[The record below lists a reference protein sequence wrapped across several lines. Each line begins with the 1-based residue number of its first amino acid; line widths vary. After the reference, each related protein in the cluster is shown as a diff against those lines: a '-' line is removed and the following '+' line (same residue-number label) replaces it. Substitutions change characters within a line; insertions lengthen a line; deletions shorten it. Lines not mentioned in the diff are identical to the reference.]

1 MNSLVVYYS
10 RTGITKH
17 VGETIA
23 NQINADVEEIVSQV
37 KYGGKIGFAKAGKH
51 ALSEKI
57 IEIEDMNHDPADY
70 DVVYLGCPVWAGK
83 AATPLI
89 SYLNKNEGKFREVRF
104 FLTAMSTEFE
114 KAFAEMESYSIKP
127 SATLGLTTKEVK
139 KDEFEEKLSQFIG

>member
-17 VGETIA
+17 VGEIIA
-23 NQINADVEEIVSQV
+23 DKTDGDIEEIISEVN
-37 KYGGKIGFAKAGKH
+37 YNGKIGFAKAGKH
-51 ALSEKI
+51 SLSEKI
-57 IEIEDMNHDPADY
+57 IDIGEMKHDPADY

-89 SYLNKNEGKFREVRF
+89 SYLKKNDGKFREVKF
-104 FLTAMSTEFE
+104 FLTAMSSEFE
-114 KAFAEMESYSIKP
+114 KAFAEIESYSIKP

-139 KDEFEEKLSQFIG
+139 KDEFEEKLSKFIG

>member
-10 RTGITKH
+10 RTGITKK
-17 VGETIA
+17 VGESIA
-23 NQINADVEEIVSQV
+23 NQIDADIEEIVSQV

-51 ALSEKI
+51 ALSQKI
-57 IEIEDMNHDPADY
+57 IDIGELKHDPADY

-83 AATPLI
+83 AASPLI
-89 SYLNKNEGKFREVRF
+89 SYLDKNEGKFREVKF

-127 SATLGLTTKEVK
+127 SGTLGLTTKEVK
-139 KDEFEEKLSQFIG
+139 KDEFKEKLSKFIG

>member
-57 IEIEDMNHDPADY
+57 IEIGDMNHDPADY

>member
-10 RTGITKH
+10 RTGITKK
-17 VGETIA
+17 VGESIA
-23 NQINADVEEIVSQV
+23 NQIDADIEEIVSQV

-51 ALSEKI
+51 ALSQKI
-57 IEIEDMNHDPADY
+57 IDIGELKHDPADY

-83 AATPLI
+83 AASPLI
-89 SYLNKNEGKFREVRF
+89 SYLDKNEGKFREVKF

-139 KDEFEEKLSQFIG
+139 KDEFKEKLSKFIG

>member
-10 RTGITKH
+10 RTGITKK
-17 VGETIA
+17 VGESIA
-23 NQINADVEEIVSQV
+23 NQIDADIEEIVSQV

-51 ALSEKI
+51 ALSQKI
-57 IEIEDMNHDPADY
+57 IDIGELKHDPADY

-83 AATPLI
+83 AASPLI
-89 SYLNKNEGKFREVRF
+89 SYLDKNEGKFREVKF

-127 SATLGLTTKEVK
+127 STTLGLTTKEVK
-139 KDEFEEKLSQFIG
+139 KDEFKEKLSKFIG